1 MNYAQKI
8 EQLERQ
14 GFSRREAVAAVN
26 RAEAIGA
33 KLSASMNKQPTTAA
47 AATVRPT
54 AWTESE
60 DAAIVADYLALLAA
74 VGRGEKINKAA
85 TRRALMEK
93 LNNRSEGSIEFKRCN
108 VSAVLVSLGRG
119 YLSGY
124 LPRSNYQARLV
135 ETVKRALGIT

>member
-1 MNYAQKI
+1 MLTTK
-8 EQLERQ
+8 
-14 GFSRREAVAAVN
+14 
-26 RAEAIGA
+26 
-33 KLSASMNKQPTTAA
+33 PTTAA
-47 AATVRPT
+47 ARPS
-54 AWTESE
+54 AWTEHE

-85 TRRALMEK
+85 TRRALMLK

-124 LPRSNYQARLV
+124 LPRDNYQSRLV
-135 ETVKRALGIT
+135 DTVKAALGIT

>member
-1 MNYAQKI
+1 M
-8 EQLERQ
+8 
-14 GFSRREAVAAVN
+14 
-26 RAEAIGA
+26 
-33 KLSASMNKQPTTAA
+33 PTTTKPTAA
-47 AATVRPT
+47 ARPT

-60 DAAIVADYLALLAA
+60 DRAIVADYLAMLAA

-85 TRRALMEK
+85 TRRALLPV

-124 LPRSNYQARLV
+124 LPRDNYQSRLV
-135 ETVKRALGIT
+135 DTVKAALGITPAQCFKRWRERQQ

>member
-1 MNYAQKI
+1 MNTHK
-8 EQLERQ
+8 
-14 GFSRREAVAAVN
+14 
-26 RAEAIGA
+26 
-33 KLSASMNKQPTTAA
+33 TAPA
-47 AATVRPT
+47 VRPQ

-85 TRRALMEK
+85 TRRALCEK
-93 LNNRSEGSIEFKRCN
+93 LGRSEGSIEFKRCN

-124 LPRSNYQARLV
+124 LPRDNYQRRLV
-135 ETVKRALGIT
+135 DTVKAALGIT